1 MIAQPAS
8 ATACAARHRLVAV
21 STQITGIGVGHG
33 IAVGPALRM
42 PDPIGEPADVESQ
55 AEALDEYRRVEDALT
70 AVTGELVE
78 LGRRAG
84 GDAEEILEAQSLMA
98 QDPAV
103 VDDIRQRV
111 GDGKTAERSVYEA
124 YEGYARVLEGLGD
137 NPAAR
142 GADVRDV
149 ARRVIARLRGVALPT
164 VPRSETPFVLVANDL
179 APADTATLDLSKVLA
194 VVTRDGSNSSHTAIL
209 ARNKNLVAVVG
220 ASGSDAIVNGQT
232 VIVDAESGRVVIDPE
247 PAAVTA
253 AAESGGR
260 VAAVRPL
267 SPGALADGT
276 AVPLLANVGS
286 PEEAVPAVALG
297 AEGVGLFR
305 TEFLYLDAR
314 TAPSVELQRSRYRD
328 LMAAFTGRKVVVRV
342 LDAGA
347 DKQLAFLGHTHEE
360 NPALGRRGIR
370 ALREHEGVLRDQL
383 TALVRAQRD
392 TGADLWVMAPMVA
405 DVDETSYFVDL
416 ARSLD
421 LRTVGITVEVPAAAV
436 LADQVV
442 PLCDFVSIGTND
454 LTQYTLAADR
464 QLGSVAQYQDPWHPA
479 VLRLIKLI
487 GDAAVRSNTPVGVC
501 GESASD
507 PLMAVVLVGLG
518 ADDLSMSPGA
528 LADVRTTLARVTRQ
542 QASEV
547 ASLALRQRSAADA
560 RAAVASALGFDS

>member
-1 MIAQPAS
+1 MSIQIA
-8 ATACAARHRLVAV
+8 
-21 STQITGIGVGHG
+21 GIGVGNG

-42 PDPIGEPADVESQ
+42 PDPIGEPDDVESQ
-55 AEALDEYRRVEDALT
+55 AEAPDEYRRVVSSLE

-78 LGRRAG
+78 LGHQAG

-103 VDDIRQRV
+103 VDDIRLRI
-111 GDGKTAERSVYEA
+111 GDGKTAERAVFEA
-124 YEGYARVLEGLGD
+124 YEEYAKVLEGLGE

-164 VPRSETPFVLVANDL
+164 VPQSDAPFVLVAHDL

-194 VVTRDGSNSSHTAIL
+194 FVTRDGSNSSHTAIL

-220 ASGSDAIVNGQT
+220 AAGSDAIVNGQT
-232 VIVDAESGRVVIDPE
+232 VIVDAEHGRVVIDPDE
-247 PAAVTA
+247 SSVAA
-253 AAESGGR
+253 AAERGGT
-260 VAAVRPL
+260 VAAPRPL
-267 SPGALADGT
+267 TPGALADGT
-276 AVPLLANVGS
+276 PVPLLANVGA
-286 PEEAVPAVALG
+286 PEEAAPAVALG
-297 AEGVGLFR
+297 AEGIGLFR

-314 TAPSVELQRSRYRD
+314 KAPPVDLQRSRYRD
-328 LMAAFTGRKVVVRV
+328 LMAAFRGRKVVVRV

-370 ALREHEGVLRDQL
+370 ALREHEDVLRDQL
-383 TALVRAQRD
+383 AALAGAQED

-405 DVDETSYFVDL
+405 DVAETAYFVEL
-416 ARSLD
+416 ARSLE
-421 LRTVGITVEVPAAAV
+421 LSTVGITVEVPSAAV
-436 LADQVV
+436 LADQLV

-454 LTQYTLAADR
+454 LTQYALAADR
-464 QLGSVAQYQDPWHPA
+464 MLGSVAQYQDPWHPA

-487 GDAAVRSNTPVGVC
+487 GDAGHASGTPVGVC
-501 GESASD
+501 GEAASD

-518 ADDLSMSPGA
+518 AEDLSMSPGA
-528 LADVRTTLARVTRQ
+528 LADVRATLARVTLE
-542 QASEV
+542 QARE
-547 ASLALRQRSAADA
+547 LAARTLVQTSAADA
-560 RAAVASALGFDS
+560 RAVVAEALG

>member
-1 MIAQPAS
+1 M
-8 ATACAARHRLVAV
+8 
-21 STQITGIGVGHG
+21 QISGIGVGRG
-33 IAVGPALRM
+33 VAVGPALRM
-42 PDPIGEPADVESQ
+42 PDPIGEPPDAESQ
-55 AEALDEYRRVEDALT
+55 AEASTEYRRVDEALST
-70 AVTGELVE
+70 VTGELVE
-78 LGRRAG
+78 LGHKAG
-84 GDAEEILEAQSLMA
+84 GDAEGILEAQSLMA

-103 VDDIRQRV
+103 VDDIARRI
-111 GDGKTAERSVYEA
+111 GDGKTSERAVFEA
-124 YEGYARVLEGLGD
+124 YEEYATVLEGLGE

-142 GADVRDV
+142 GVDVRDV

-164 VPRSETPFVLVANDL
+164 VPDSDAPFVLVANDL
-179 APADTATLDLSKVLA
+179 APADTATLDLTKVLA
-194 VVTRDGSNSSHTAIL
+194 VVTRDGSTSSHTAIL

-220 ASGSDAIVNGQT
+220 AKGSDAIVNGQT
-232 VIVDAESGRVVIDPE
+232 VIVDAEQGIVVVDPTADAVVAAAERGGRVVAPQ
-247 PAAVTA
+247 
-253 AAESGGR
+253 
-260 VAAVRPL
+260 PL
-267 SPGALADGT
+267 TPGTLADGT
-276 AVPLLANVGS
+276 RVPLLANVGS
-286 PEEAVPAVALG
+286 PEEAAPAVALG

-314 TAPSVELQRSRYRD
+314 SAPPIDLQRSRYRD
-328 LMAAFTGRKVVVRV
+328 LMSAFSGRKVVVRV

-383 TALVRAQRD
+383 TALAGAQED

-405 DVDETSYFVDL
+405 DVDETEYFVSL
-416 ARSLD
+416 ARSLG
-421 LRTVGITVEVPAAAV
+421 LRTVGITVEVPSAAV
-436 LADQVV
+436 LADQIA

-464 QLGSVAQYQDPWHPA
+464 QLGSVAQYQDPWHPS

-487 GDAAVRSNTPVGVC
+487 GDAAGASRTPVGVC

-528 LADVRTTLARVTRQ
+528 LADVRATLARVTLQ
-542 QASEV
+542 QARE
-547 ASLALRQRSAADA
+547 LAAMALVQRSAADA
-560 RAAVASALGFDS
+560 RAAVADAIG

>member
-1 MIAQPAS
+1 M
-8 ATACAARHRLVAV
+8 
-21 STQITGIGVGHG
+21 STQIAGIGVGHG

-42 PDPIGEPADVESQ
+42 PDPIGEPDDVESQ
-55 AEALDEYRRVEDALT
+55 AEAVDEYRRAESSLQ

-78 LGRRAG
+78 LGRKAG

-103 VDDIRQRV
+103 VDDIRQRI
-111 GDGKTAERSVYEA
+111 GDGKTAERAVFEA
-124 YEGYARVLEGLGD
+124 YEEYAQVLEGLGD

-164 VPRSETPFVLVANDL
+164 VPQSDAPFVLVAHDL
-179 APADTATLDLSKVLA
+179 APADTATLDLSKVLG
-194 VVTRDGSNSSHTAIL
+194 VVTRDGSTSSHTAIL

-220 ASGSDAIVNGQT
+220 AAGSDVIVNGQT
-232 VIVDAESGRVVIDPE
+232 VIVDAEHGQVVIDPE
-247 PAAVTA
+247 PAAVAEA
-253 AAESGGR
+253 AQRGGTV
-260 VAAVRPL
+260 VASRPL
-267 SPGALADGT
+267 TPGALADGT
-276 AVPLLANVGS
+276 RVPLLANVGS
-286 PEEAVPAVALG
+286 PEEAAPAVALG

-314 TAPSVELQRSRYRD
+314 KAPPVELQRSRYRD
-328 LMAAFTGRKVVVRV
+328 LMAAFSGRKVVVRV

-383 TALVRAQRD
+383 AALAAAQRD

-405 DVDETSYFVDL
+405 DVAETAYFLDV
-416 ARSLD
+416 ARSLE
-421 LRTVGITVEVPAAAV
+421 LRTVGITVEVPSAAV

-464 QLGSVAQYQDPWHPA
+464 MLGSVAQYQDAWHPA
-479 VLRLIKLI
+479 VLRLVKLV
-487 GDAAVRSNTPVGVC
+487 GDAGRTSHTPVGVC
-501 GESASD
+501 GEAASD

-518 ADDLSMSPGA
+518 AEDLSMSPGA
-528 LADVRTTLARVTRQ
+528 LADVRAALGRVTLE
-542 QASEV
+542 QARE
-547 ASLALRQRSAADA
+547 LALRSLAQSNAADA
-560 RAAVASALGFDS
+560 RAVVAEALA

>member
-1 MIAQPAS
+1 
-8 ATACAARHRLVAV
+8 VAV
-21 STQITGIGVGHG
+21 STQIAGIGVGHG

-42 PDPIGEPADVESQ
+42 PDPIDEPEDVESQ
-55 AEALDEYRRVEDALT
+55 AEAVDEYRRAQSSLE

-78 LGRRAG
+78 LGRKAG

-103 VDDIRQRV
+103 VDDIQQRI
-111 GDGKTAERSVYEA
+111 GDGKTAERAVFEA
-124 YEGYARVLEGLGD
+124 YEQYAQVLEGLGD

-164 VPRSETPFVLVANDL
+164 VPQSDAPFVLVAHDL
-179 APADTATLDLSKVLA
+179 APADTATLDLGKVLG
-194 VVTRDGSNSSHTAIL
+194 VVTRDGSTSSHTAIL

-220 ASGSDAIVNGQT
+220 ASGSDVIVNGQT
-232 VIVDAESGRVVIDPE
+232 VIVDAEHGQVIVDPDPVAVAEAAQRGGTVVAP
-247 PAAVTA
+247 
-253 AAESGGR
+253 
-260 VAAVRPL
+260 RPL
-267 SPGALADGT
+267 TPGALADGT
-276 AVPLLANVGS
+276 PVPLLANVGS
-286 PEEAVPAVALG
+286 PEEAAPAVALG

-314 TAPSVELQRSRYRD
+314 KAPPVELQRSRYRD
-328 LMAAFTGRKVVVRV
+328 LMAAFSGRKVVVRV

-370 ALREHEGVLRDQL
+370 ALREHEDVLRDQL
-383 TALVRAQRD
+383 TALAAAQRD

-405 DVDETSYFVDL
+405 DVAETVYFIDV
-416 ARSLD
+416 ARSLG
-421 LRTVGITVEVPAAAV
+421 LSTVGVTVEVPSAAV

-464 QLGSVAQYQDPWHPA
+464 MLGSVAQYQDAWHPA
-479 VLRLIKLI
+479 VLRLVKLV
-487 GDAAVRSNTPVGVC
+487 GDAGRASGKPVGVC
-501 GESASD
+501 GEAASD

-518 ADDLSMSPGA
+518 AEDLSMSPGA
-528 LADVRTTLARVTRQ
+528 LADVRAALARVTLA
-542 QASEV
+542 QARE
-547 ASLALRQRSAADA
+547 LALRSLAQTSAAA
-560 RAAVASALGFDS
+560 SRGVVAEAFA

>member
-1 MIAQPAS
+1 M
-8 ATACAARHRLVAV
+8 
-21 STQITGIGVGHG
+21 STQIIGVGVGHG

-42 PDPIGEPADVESQ
+42 PDPIGEPPDVESQ
-55 AEALDEYRRVEDALT
+55 AEALDEYRRVDDALA
-70 AVTGELVE
+70 AVTAELVE

-84 GDAEEILEAQSLMA
+84 GDAEDILEAQALMA

-111 GDGKTAERSVYEA
+111 GDGKTAERAVYEA

-149 ARRVIARLRGVALPT
+149 ARRVIARLLGVELPT
-164 VPRSETPFVLVANDL
+164 VPEAESPFVLVAYDL

-194 VVTRDGSNSSHTAIL
+194 IVTRDGSNSSHTAIL
-209 ARNKNLVAVVG
+209 ARNKDLVAVVG
-220 ASGSDAIVNGQT
+220 AAGSDAIVNGQT
-232 VIVDAESGRVVIDPE
+232 VIVDAESGSVITDPD
-247 PAAVTA
+247 AAMLAATA
-253 AAESGGR
+253 ERGGR
-260 VAAVRPL
+260 VVAARPL
-267 SPGALADGT
+267 TPGALADGT
-276 AVPLLANVGS
+276 PVPLLANVGS
-286 PEEAVPAVALG
+286 PEDAVPAVAQG

-314 TAPSVELQRSRYRD
+314 TAPSVEFQRSRYRD
-328 LMAAFTGRKVVVRV
+328 LMAAFSGRKVVVRA

-383 TALVRAQRD
+383 TALVGAQQD

-405 DVDETSYFVDL
+405 DVDETVYFMNV
-416 ARSLD
+416 ARSLG
-421 LRTVGITVEVPAAAV
+421 LSTVGVTVEVPSAAV
-436 LADQVV
+436 LADQVL

-464 QLGSVAQYQDPWHPA
+464 MLGSVAQYQDPWHPA
-479 VLRLIKLI
+479 VLRLVKMV
-487 GDAAVRSNTPVGVC
+487 GDAGLASHIPVGVC
-501 GESASD
+501 GEAASD
-507 PLMAVVLVGLG
+507 PLMAIVLVGLG
-518 ADDLSMSPGA
+518 AEDLSMSPGA
-528 LADVRTTLARVTRQ
+528 LADVRAMLSRVTLAQARELAERTLQ
-542 QASEV
+542 QT
-547 ASLALRQRSAADA
+547 SAAAA
-560 RAAVASALGFDS
+560 RAVVADALA

>member
-1 MIAQPAS
+1 M
-8 ATACAARHRLVAV
+8 
-21 STQITGIGVGHG
+21 STQIAGIGVGHG

-42 PDPIGEPADVESQ
+42 PDPIGEPDDVESH
-55 AEALDEYRRVEDALT
+55 AEASDEYRRVESALRE
-70 AVTGELVE
+70 VTGELVE
-78 LGRRAG
+78 LGHRAG

-103 VDDIRQRV
+103 VDDIRMRV
-111 GDGKTAERSVYEA
+111 GDGKTAERAVFEA
-124 YEGYARVLEGLGD
+124 YEEYAKVLEGLGE

-164 VPRSETPFVLVANDL
+164 VPRSDAPFVLVAHDL
-179 APADTATLDLSKVLA
+179 APADTATLDLGKVLGM
-194 VVTRDGSNSSHTAIL
+194 VTRDGSNSSHTAIL

-220 ASGSDAIVNGQT
+220 AAGSDAIVNGQI
-232 VIVDAESGRVVIDPE
+232 VIVDAEHGQVVIDPDE
-247 PAAVTA
+247 ASVAA
-253 AAESGGR
+253 AAERGGT
-260 VAAVRPL
+260 VAAPRPL
-267 SPGALADGT
+267 TPGALADGT
-276 AVPLLANVGS
+276 PVPLLANVGS
-286 PEEAVPAVALG
+286 PEEALPAVALG

-314 TAPSVELQRSRYRD
+314 KQPPVDLQRSRYRD
-328 LMAAFTGRKVVVRV
+328 LMAAFSGRKVVVRV

-370 ALREHEGVLRDQL
+370 ALREHEDVLRDQL
-383 TALVRAQRD
+383 AALRDAQED

-405 DVDETSYFVDL
+405 DVAETAYFVEL
-416 ARSLD
+416 ARSLG
-421 LRTVGITVEVPAAAV
+421 LSTVGITVEVPSAAV
-436 LADQVV
+436 LADQLV

-464 QLGSVAQYQDPWHPA
+464 MLGSVAQYQDPWHPA

-487 GDAAVRSNTPVGVC
+487 GDAGRAFGTPVGVC
-501 GESASD
+501 GEAASD

-518 ADDLSMSPGA
+518 AEDLSMSPGA
-528 LADVRTTLARVTRQ
+528 LADVRATLAGVTLER
-542 QASEV
+542 ARE
-547 ASLALRQRSAADA
+547 LAARTLVQTSAADA
-560 RAAVASALGFDS
+560 RAVVAEALAPPAG

>member
-1 MIAQPAS
+1 M
-8 ATACAARHRLVAV
+8 RHRLEAV
-21 STQITGIGVGHG
+21 STQIAGIGVGHG

-42 PDPIGEPADVESQ
+42 PDPIGEPDDVESQ
-55 AEALDEYRRVEDALT
+55 AEAVDEYRRAESSLQ

-78 LGRRAG
+78 LGRKAG

-103 VDDIRQRV
+103 VDDIRQRI
-111 GDGKTAERSVYEA
+111 GDGKTAERAVFEA
-124 YEGYARVLEGLGD
+124 YEGYAQVLEGLGD

-164 VPRSETPFVLVANDL
+164 VPQSDAPFVLVAHDL
-179 APADTATLDLSKVLA
+179 APADTATLDLSKVLG
-194 VVTRDGSNSSHTAIL
+194 VVTRDGSTSSHTAIL

-220 ASGSDAIVNGQT
+220 AAGSDVIVNGQT
-232 VIVDAESGRVVIDPE
+232 VIVDAEHGQVVIDPE
-247 PAAVTA
+247 PAAVAEA
-253 AAESGGR
+253 AQRGGTV
-260 VAAVRPL
+260 VASRPL
-267 SPGALADGT
+267 TPGALADGT
-276 AVPLLANVGS
+276 RVPLLANVGS
-286 PEEAVPAVALG
+286 PEEAAPAVALG

-314 TAPSVELQRSRYRD
+314 KAPPVELQRSRYRD
-328 LMAAFTGRKVVVRV
+328 LMAAFSGRKVVVRV

-383 TALVRAQRD
+383 AALAAAQRD

-405 DVDETSYFVDL
+405 DVAETAYFLDV
-416 ARSLD
+416 ARSLE
-421 LRTVGITVEVPAAAV
+421 LRTVGITVEVPSAAV

-464 QLGSVAQYQDPWHPA
+464 MLGSVAQYQDAWHPA
-479 VLRLIKLI
+479 VLRLVKLV
-487 GDAAVRSNTPVGVC
+487 GDAGRASHTPVGVC
-501 GESASD
+501 GEAASD

-518 ADDLSMSPGA
+518 AEDLSMSPGA
-528 LADVRTTLARVTRQ
+528 LADVRAALGRVTLE
-542 QASEV
+542 QARE
-547 ASLALRQRSAADA
+547 LALRSLAQSNAADA
-560 RAAVASALGFDS
+560 RAVVAEAFA

>member
-1 MIAQPAS
+1 M
-8 ATACAARHRLVAV
+8 

-42 PDPIGEPADVESQ
+42 PDPIGEPPDVESQ
-55 AEALDEYRRVEDALT
+55 AEALDEYRRVDDALA
-70 AVTGELVE
+70 AVTVELVE

-84 GDAEEILEAQSLMA
+84 GDAEDILEAQSLMV

-111 GDGKTAERSVYEA
+111 GDGKTAERAVYEA

-149 ARRVIARLRGVALPT
+149 ARRVIARLLGVELPT
-164 VPRSETPFVLVANDL
+164 VPDAESPFVLVAYDL

-194 VVTRDGSNSSHTAIL
+194 IVTRDGSNSSHTAIL
-209 ARNKNLVAVVG
+209 ARNKDLVAVVG
-220 ASGSDAIVNGQT
+220 AAGCDAIVNGQT
-232 VIVDAESGRVVIDPE
+232 VIVDAESGNVITDPD
-247 PAAVTA
+247 AAMLAATA
-253 AAESGGR
+253 ERGGR
-260 VAAVRPL
+260 VVAARPL
-267 SPGALADGT
+267 TPGALADGT
-276 AVPLLANVGS
+276 PVPLLANVGS
-286 PEEAVPAVALG
+286 PEDAVPAVAQG

-314 TAPSVELQRSRYRD
+314 TAPSVEFQRSRYRD
-328 LMAAFTGRKVVVRV
+328 LMTAFSGRKVVVRA

-383 TALVRAQRD
+383 SALVGAQED

-405 DVDETSYFVDL
+405 DVDETVYFMNV
-416 ARSLD
+416 ARSLG
-421 LRTVGITVEVPAAAV
+421 LSTVGVTVEVPSAAV
-436 LADQVV
+436 LADQVL

-464 QLGSVAQYQDPWHPA
+464 MLGSVAQYQDPWHPA
-479 VLRLIKLI
+479 VLRLVKMV
-487 GDAAVRSNTPVGVC
+487 GDAGRTSHIPVGVC
-501 GESASD
+501 GEAASD
-507 PLMAVVLVGLG
+507 PLMAIVLVGLG
-518 ADDLSMSPGA
+518 AEDLSMSPGA
-528 LADVRTTLARVTRQ
+528 LADVRATLSRVTLVQARELAERTLQ
-542 QASEV
+542 QT
-547 ASLALRQRSAADA
+547 SAAAA
-560 RAAVASALGFDS
+560 RAVVADALA